1 MLSTVPGLQWALN
14 KYRYYYCSLHI
25 YGLPKPGEIYLLSLC
40 SRFFHFFQED
50 KSQNS
55 KLYLAI
61 DLKLLPQAN
70 SNQYLIFYKAI
81 ILIINIDAWH
91 STSLPLALTYHA
103 SSYFHRFAVVFWIF
117 RYKSILLLLFVLVV
131 WYLFYKWSLMERA
144 DT

>member
-1 MLSTVPGLQWALN
+1 MDIKMLSTVPGLQWALN
-14 KYRYYYCSLHI
+14 KYRYYYRSLHI

-70 SNQYLIFYKAI
+70 SNQYLIFYKS
-81 ILIINIDAWH
+81 NYSD
-91 STSLPLALTYHA
+91 Y
-103 SSYFHRFAVVFWIF
+103 
-117 RYKSILLLLFVLVV
+117 
-131 WYLFYKWSLMERA
+131 
-144 DT
+144 